1 MPKDE
6 WGVKR
11 VCPSC
16 EGRFYDL
23 QNEEMVCPYCSAEFT
38 LTSLLSDKPQVD
50 KSASKAKESEEAAS
64 DDTDVLVDDDDDT
77 DLAVDDT
84 LLDDDDDDDNVSLE
98 EIADVPAEEDD
109 S

>member
-23 QNEEMVCPYCSAEFT
+23 QNEEMTCPYCSAEFT
-38 LTSLLSDKPQVD
+38 LASLLSNKPQID
-50 KSASKAKESEEAAS
+50 KAAAKAKAEKDEAVA
-64 DDTDVLVDDDDDT
+64 DTDVVLDDDDDA
-77 DLAVDDT
+77 DLPTDDT
-84 LLDDDDDDDNVSLE
+84 LLDDDDDDTVPLE
-98 EIADVPAEEDD
+98 EIADVAANDDDD

>member
-11 VCPSC
+11 VCPNC
-16 EGRFYDL
+16 QGRFYDL
-23 QNEEMVCPYCSAEFT
+23 QNEDMVCPYCTHEFNLKS
-38 LTSLLSDKPQVD
+38 LTQDKSQIVKEEAKADESVD
-50 KSASKAKESEEAAS
+50 KTA
-64 DDTDVLVDDDDDT
+64 DDDAVDVLDDDDT
-77 DLAVDDT
+77 SDIEVDDA
-84 LLDDDDDDDNVSLE
+84 LLDDDDDDNVSLE